1 MTLVVSQNNR
11 RVGLLVGTADRGV
24 VFFYDPHYLA
34 DGNARAISHSLPLQ
48 EQEFSSKQCLPFF
61 SGLLPDGEMRR
72 RISEYL
78 HVSESSTLRLL
89 EALGREC
96 AGSVVL
102 LDEETDGQHEN
113 LLYSVHGTY
122 RKVDEHELATM
133 IRHMDIRP
141 LLIGSSD
148 FRLSLAG
155 AQQKMALARF
165 FGDWYVPLEG
175 AATSHI
181 LKPSHAPF
189 QDLAV
194 NEYLCMQLAKL
205 CALPVAATDL
215 VVVEDIPVFV
225 AERYDRRRVSENPPV
240 IERIPQE
247 DACQAL
253 GIMPDRKYE
262 EDGGPGLGQLAS
274 LVQKLSKTPILELQK
289 LLRLAVFNFLIGNCD
304 AHAKNVSFVYDGE
317 NPSGTLAPFYD
328 LVSTRYYEQLSAKL
342 SMRIGGEYRIDSI
355 RREHFLALAQQLGV
369 GKGYMASLLKEMSEL
384 VMQGLEVLTVP
395 LDAKYWGPMLALLRQ
410 QAMGRVQQIRM

>member
-24 VFFYDPHYLA
+24 VFLYDPHYLA
-34 DGNARAISHSLPLQ
+34 DPNARAISHSLPLQ

-78 HVSESSTLRLL
+78 HLAESTTLRLL

-96 AGSVVL
+96 AGSLVL
-102 LDEETDGQHEN
+102 QDEVDPEPN
-113 LLYSVHGTY
+113 YSVQGTY
-122 RKVDEHELATM
+122 RKVEEDKLAEM
-133 IRHMDIRP
+133 IRHMDVRP
-141 LLIGSSD
+141 LLLGAKG
-148 FRLSLAG
+148 LSLAG
-155 AQQKMALARF
+155 AQQKIALARF
-165 FGDWYVPLEG
+165 SGDWHVPLDG
-175 AATSHI
+175 AASSHI
-181 LKPSHAPF
+181 LKPSKAPF

-194 NEYLCMQLAKL
+194 NEYLCMQLAKM
-205 CALPVAATDL
+205 CALPVADTEL
-215 VVVEDIPVFV
+215 VMVEDIPVFV
-225 AERYDRRRVSENPPV
+225 TERYDRRRVSEDPPV
-240 IERIPQE
+240 IERMHQE

-274 LVQKLSKTPILELQK
+274 LVQKLSATPILGLQK
-289 LLRLAVFNFLIGNCD
+289 LLHLAIFNFLIGNCD
-304 AHAKNVSFVYDGE
+304 AHAKNISFVYDGE

-328 LVSTRYYEQLSAKL
+328 LVSTRCYAQLSPKL

-355 RREHFLALAQQLGV
+355 RKEHFLKLAQELGV
-369 GKGYMASLLKEMSEL
+369 GKRYMLSLLEEMSGH
-384 VMQGLEVLTVP
+384 VRQGFEALAASP
-395 LDAKYWGPMLALLRQ
+395 DAGRWGPLLSLLRQ
-410 QAMGRVQQIRM
+410 QTEGRMQQIRF